1 MDSAILFVA
10 GPGRSGTTA
19 LSNYLNLHPEIALC
33 RERYKFVVPQVVPD
47 HFSFKNILGPREGET
62 NIPERYDA
70 KLLARKDPERLKW
83 IGDKNPNYV
92 RQMDI
97 LLENNPEA
105 RFIITYRPAEEVAE
119 SYEARANNPN
129 DPWLTGADGFK
140 VGLQAWNRAMRKT
153 REFVEGGMDS
163 RVLIVSYHD
172 FFYRNEQCIPLIARF
187 LGIEFDESIRESWR
201 EMSQSF
207 EGKRRSK
214 EPLTKEQETQIR
226 QYKNHADEQWI
237 LGRIQRQWE
246 ELEVASLSADSTA
259 DLGGQSPGV
268 HRIQAYERRIS
279 GLESDLEI
287 ERRKVRHLKRQVRS
301 LKQQINNIQSS
312 RSWQQ
317 LQRLARIRS
326 RMRLTKPRRKK

>member
-1 MDSAILFVA
+1 MTPAILFVA

-33 RERYKFVVPQVVPD
+33 RERYKFIIPQIVPD
-47 HFSFKNILGPREGET
+47 HFSFENILGPREGET

-70 KLLARKDPERLKW
+70 KLLARKDQERLKW

-92 RQMDI
+92 RQLDV

-105 RFIITYRPAEEVAE
+105 RFIVTYRSAEEVAE
-119 SYEARANNPN
+119 SYEARANDPN

-153 REFVEGGMDS
+153 RDFVEGGMDS

-172 FFYRNEQCIPLIARF
+172 FFYRNVQCIPLIARF
-187 LGIEFDESIRESWR
+187 LGIEFDESIRRSWR

-207 EGKRRSK
+207 EGRRRSK
-214 EPLTKEQETQIR
+214 EPLTKEQKTQI
-226 QYKNHADEQWI
+226 QQDKNYADEQWM

-246 ELEVASLSADSTA
+246 ELEVATLSANSA
-259 DLGGQSPGV
+259 AGLGVRQ
-268 HRIQAYERRIS
+268 IQAYEKRIS
-279 GLESDLEI
+279 GLEDDLKI
-287 ERRKVRHLKRQVRS
+287 ERRKVQHLKRQVRS
-301 LKQQINNIQSS
+301 LKQQIKGIQSS
-312 RSWQQ
+312 RIWRY
-317 LQRLARIRS
+317 LRRLARIRS
-326 RMRLTKPRRKK
+326 AIRLTKPRRKK